1 MIHQPPVARHACTR
15 ASYLA
20 KFFACSSA
28 PQTVLAKNRHATGR
42 RKALKPSCLAKRDI
56 CAVPSLPPY
65 SWRGGTMEFIVHV
78 PYISFSSFRNRN
90 WVETD
95 YFILGEVNTD
105 IVVAAKV
112 EAGHVDAFLGD
123 PSGRIVNAHSN
134 QYGGKKSS
142 IQHIVT

>member
-1 MIHQPPVARHACTR
+1 MRLIHQSHHHPTLPLILLRKLPPQTRKFPILQTPLANNPAIPASIVVDIDVHQPPVARHACTR

-20 KFFACSSA
+20 KFSACSSA

-78 PYISFSSFRNRN
+78 PYVSFSSFRNRN

-95 YFILGEVNTD
+95 SLF
-105 IVVAAKV
+105 
-112 EAGHVDAFLGD
+112 
-123 PSGRIVNAHSN
+123 
-134 QYGGKKSS
+134 
-142 IQHIVT
+142 